1 MTVAEIVSIVMCCC
15 TLASVLVSVWTV
27 RKSGQSR
34 LAEAYFAEVSLS
46 YAGYIAAVNEFTYN
60 SGEPENRDK
69 LSAALLKLQLFSS
82 EKVNLL
88 AQDLYVQLLDWGSSR
103 RRDMLDIDALL
114 QSLQI
119 EMRSDLDHF
128 RKTGNHRLPSIP
140 ESK

>member
-1 MTVAEIVSIVMCCC
+1 MTVDKIVSIVMCCC

-27 RKSGQSR
+27 RKSGQIR

-103 RRDMLDIDALL
+103 RRDMLDIDRDILDIDALL

-128 RKTGNHRLPSIP
+128 QKTGSH
-140 ESK
+140 